1 MKYDFTSIIDRKGK
15 DAIAVDNIGKKLW
28 GNEPEAPKEGFDPIP
43 MWVAD
48 MNFGT
53 APAVTD
59 AIIARAQHPTFGYYE
74 TRDEYFDG
82 IINWQTNRN
91 GHKGLTKECI
101 GYENGVHGFVTS
113 AVSVLSAPGD
123 YILLHSPV
131 YVGFW
136 SDVEGIGRNSV
147 YSELKRDENGV
158 WRMDYEDMDAKLKAY
173 NIHLAIFCSPHNPT
187 GRVWEK
193 WEIENVVNLCGK
205 LGVKIV
211 SDEIWADFVV
221 DPDCKHIPTQSVSDL
236 AKEIV
241 TANYAPSKTFNLAGL
256 QGSYSVTYN
265 KQMRD
270 KIDKI
275 GSTTHSN
282 AVSLLTLEAC
292 IGAYTG
298 GAEYVD
304 EMLKYVRENQK
315 LMVDY
320 FNTCEGVSVDLPQGT
335 YVLWVNFD
343 GLCEDVGVI
352 RDQLREV
359 GVITTDGRGFHGKT
373 YLRFN
378 CACPRANCE
387 KAIKAMKKVF
397 KSK

>member
-1 MKYDFTSIIDRKGK
+1 MDAKFFDKQLDRRNTGAFKWEAHKNPGPYYTP
-15 DAIAVDNIGKKLW
+15 V
-28 GNEPEAPKEGFDPIP
+28 PEEDVVP
-43 MWVAD
+43 MWIAD
-48 MNFGT
+48 MDFET
-53 APAVTD
+53 APSIVE
-59 AIIARAQHPTFGYYE
+59 RMMERVKHPAYGYYLPSK
-74 TRDEYFDG
+74 EYFDA
-82 IINWQTNRN
+82 ICNWHATRYGNPMVKREYILN
-91 GHKGLTKECI
+91 HT
-101 GYENGVHGFVTS
+101 
-113 AVSVLSAPGD
+113 SVLAGVGAAVEAFTLPGD
-123 YILLHSPV
+123 NILINQTT
-131 YVGFW
+131 YTGFQ
-136 SDVEGIGRNSV
+136 STVKNLGRNLV
-147 YSELKRDENGV
+147 YSPLVKDENGL
-158 WRMDYEDMDAKLKAY
+158 WRMNFEEMEKLIVANK
-173 NIHLAIFCSPHNPT
+173 ISLMIFCSPHNPT